1 MKENKF
7 IDNEVFQP
15 KDEEEREKLE
25 FFWNRCTP
33 EDTDVTESIRQKTFR
48 KIHEEERKS
57 TVQQKRSSKT
67 LYITIASVAASL
79 LLLVAGNWFFSHDNS
94 AGIKEVAA
102 LMSSVD
108 PEDAEDITLMMSDSK
123 KLQIETDSRVAYTS
137 KGTGSV
143 NSKSLSHDAEM
154 EDVKEEKSA
163 AKNEYNQLIVP
174 KGKRSQLL
182 LSDGTKVWV
191 NSGTKVIY
199 PRVFKGNKREIYVE
213 GEIYLEV
220 AHNAEKPFF
229 VNASG
234 FEVKVL
240 GTCFD
245 VFAYKQM
252 EARVVLAEGSVQ
264 IKDNNEKL
272 IKMVPNE
279 LVSIAENGIKE
290 KIRVNANDYKAW
302 IDGLMILDGENL
314 NRLAERLSLYYGK
327 KIVCDSSLYNETVYG
342 KLDLRDDLNDIID
355 FIKSMI
361 PLSAREENG
370 VIYLYRE

>member
-7 IDNEVFQP
+7 IENDSFQL
-15 KDEEEREKLE
+15 KDEEERSKLE
-25 FFWNRCTP
+25 FFWNHCTP
-33 EDTDVTESIRQKTFR
+33 EDIDVTESIREKTFR
-48 KIHEEERKS
+48 KIDEEKRKS
-57 TVQQKRSSKT
+57 TVQKQKSSKT

-79 LLLVAGNWFFSHDNS
+79 LFLFVGNRFFSNDES
-94 AGIKEVAA
+94 GDIKMIAA
-102 LMSSVD
+102 IMDTVD
-108 PEDAEDITLMMSDSK
+108 LGDAEDITLMMSDSK
-123 KLQIETDSRVAYTS
+123 KLQIETEAQVAYTS
-137 KGTGSV
+137 QGVVSV
-143 NSKSLSHDAEM
+143 NSKSVLHDHKDEAG
-154 EDVKEEKSA
+154 KEEN
-163 AKNEYNQLIVP
+163 KNHYNQLIVP

-229 VNASG
+229 VNTSG

-264 IKDNNEKL
+264 IKDKNEKS
-272 IKMVPNE
+272 IRMVPDE
-279 LVSIAENGIKE
+279 LVSIVEDGIRE
-290 KIRVNANDYKAW
+290 KVQVNAGDYKAW
-302 IDGLMILDGENL
+302 IDGLMILHGENL
-314 NRLAERLSLYYGK
+314 NWLAERLSLYYGK
-327 KIVCDSSLYNETVYG
+327 KIVCDSSLYNEEVYG
-342 KLDLRDDLNDIID
+342 KLDLRDNLTDIID

-370 VIYLYRE
+370 VIYLKRE

>member
-7 IDNEVFQP
+7 IDNEAFQP
-15 KDEEEREKLE
+15 KDEEEREKLK

-79 LLLVAGNWFFSHDNS
+79 LLLVAGNWFFSRDNS

-137 KGTGSV
+137 KGTVSV
-143 NSKSLSHDAEM
+143 NSKSVSHDAEM

-199 PRVFKGNKREIYVE
+199 PCVFI
-213 GEIYLEV
+213 
-220 AHNAEKPFF
+220 
-229 VNASG
+229 
-234 FEVKVL
+234 
-240 GTCFD
+240 
-245 VFAYKQM
+245 
-252 EARVVLAEGSVQ
+252 
-264 IKDNNEKL
+264 
-272 IKMVPNE
+272 
-279 LVSIAENGIKE
+279 
-290 KIRVNANDYKAW
+290 
-302 IDGLMILDGENL
+302 
-314 NRLAERLSLYYGK
+314 LSL
-327 KIVCDSSLYNETVYG
+327 IH
-342 KLDLRDDLNDIID
+342 I
-355 FIKSMI
+355 
-361 PLSAREENG
+361 
-370 VIYLYRE
+370 